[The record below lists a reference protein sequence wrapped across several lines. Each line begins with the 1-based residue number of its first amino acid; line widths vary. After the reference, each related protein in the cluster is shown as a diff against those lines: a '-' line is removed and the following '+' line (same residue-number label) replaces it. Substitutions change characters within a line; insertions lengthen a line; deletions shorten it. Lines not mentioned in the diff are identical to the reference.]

1 VFQHKLTFALERGDI
16 YIYHR
21 TFTVAY
27 PASWPVSR
35 AALPLHRHWLWLL

>member
-1 VFQHKLTFALERGDI
+1 MFQHKLTFALEREDI

-27 PASWPVSR
+27 PGWPVSR
-35 AALPLHRHWLWLL
+35 AALPLHCHWLWLL